1 MNFNQGNVKRFVG
14 GLALALSIGSGAE
27 ISTGYATASP
37 LAGATLGDSSWSGIA
52 PTANIGGAY
61 SEDDSNWA

>member
-27 ISTGYATASP
+27 ISAGYAMASP
-37 LAGATLGDSSWSGIA
+37 STGATLSDSNWGIV
-52 PTANIGGAY
+52 PSTKIGGGYA
-61 SEDDSNWA
+61 EDDSNWA